1 MLAGAAE
8 RMFPLLD
15 PGLGSAH
22 LMSRLSG
29 TKVSVTGAGGF
40 IGSHLVEALVSRGA
54 AVRAMVRYNSRA
66 DRGALEWISP
76 DVLSDVE
83 VVVGDVRDVESAA
96 QAVEGCETV
105 FNLAAL
111 IAIPYSYVNPRDYF
125 ETNVLGTLNL
135 LQAARS
141 GSLSRFVHT
150 STSEV
155 YGNTTEFPIT
165 AGHPVTAASP
175 YAASKIGADQ
185 LALSFYRTYDVP
197 VTLLRP
203 FNTYGPRQSTRAVIP
218 TILAQALNGNT
229 IRIGSLEPRRDL
241 TFVTDTVSGF
251 IAAAE
256 AESVVGETL
265 QLGTGDD
272 VSVGELIQ
280 AVQSLVERDLEV
292 VQEDRR
298 VRPEKSEVS
307 RLVSDPSRMTEAT
320 GWRAEVALEEGLEKT
335 MRWLADR
342 PPIQP
347 AEKYAI

>member
-1 MLAGAAE
+1 
-8 RMFPLLD
+8 
-15 PGLGSAH
+15 
-22 LMSRLSG
+22 MSRLSG
-29 TKVSVTGAGGF
+29 TKVAVTGAGGF
-40 IGSHLVEALVSRGA
+40 IGSHLVEALVARGA
-54 AVRAMVRYNSRA
+54 GVRAMVRYNSRG

-76 DVLSDVE
+76 EVLSEVE
-83 VVVGDVRDVESAA
+83 VIAGDVRDTESAS
-96 QAVEGCETV
+96 QAVDGCETV
-105 FNLAAL
+105 FHLAAL

-135 LQAARS
+135 LQAVRS
-141 GSLSRFVHT
+141 EPLARFVHT

-165 AGHPVTAASP
+165 ASHPVTAASP

-185 LALSFYRTYDVP
+185 LALSFYRAYEVP

-229 IRIGSLEPRRDL
+229 VRIGSLEPRRDL
-241 TFVTDTVSGF
+241 TFVTDTVTGF

-256 AESVVGETL
+256 AEAVVGETL
-265 QLGTGDD
+265 QLGTGED

-280 AVQSLVERDLEV
+280 AAESLLGRDLEV
-292 VQEDRR
+292 VQEERR
-298 VRPEKSEVS
+298 VRPERSEVS
-307 RLVSDPSRMTEAT
+307 RLISDPSRMTEAT
-320 GWRAEVALEEGLEKT
+320 GWRAEVPLGEGLERT

-342 PPIQP
+342 PPMQA
-347 AEKYAI
+347 AENYAI